1 MVQDTVR
8 AKDNEIEHQRKE
20 LNELKEE
27 MRQLKQQFY
36 GGAQGAPPLP
46 PQQPIS
52 SYPHQQPPSQ
62 YGNREVN
69 GYSLEMNG
77 RRESLQRPQ
86 EPSIGLPPLRAIS
99 SIEPPRSFTHL
110 NGGGLPDRSFMA
122 SGGPDAMSGVQ
133 YERGYPNN
141 YART

>member
-20 LNELKEE
+20 LVELKEE
-27 MRQLKQQFY
+27 MRLLKQQFY
-36 GGAQGAPPLP
+36 GQAPPQ
-46 PQQPIS
+46 PQSQPS
-52 SYPHQQPPSQ
+52 SYPRASVQSQ
-62 YGNREVN
+62 YREEAN
-69 GYSLEMNG
+69 GYANGING
-77 RRESLQRPQ
+77 RRESLQRAV
-86 EPSIGLPPLRAIS
+86 EPSIGLPPLRALNGGIS
-99 SIEPPRSFTHL
+99 EPPRSFTHL
-110 NGGGLPDRSFMA
+110 NGGGLLDRSFMA

>member
-20 LNELKEE
+20 LVELKEE
-27 MRQLKQQFY
+27 MRLMKQQFY
-36 GGAQGAPPLP
+36 GQAQGGPPPQP
-46 PQQPIS
+46 PQQQQQQQHQLS
-52 SYPHQQPPSQ
+52 SYPHANYRQ
-62 YGNREVN
+62 EN
-69 GYSLEMNG
+69 GYVGEMNG
-77 RRESLQRPQ
+77 RRESLQRAP
-86 EPSIGLPPLRAIS
+86 EPSIGLPPLR

-110 NGGGLPDRSFMA
+110 NGGGLSDRSFMA

-133 YERGYPNN
+133 YERGYGSN